1 MNLSYCS
8 LKICKIIMLYRI
20 NDKSTTESLLIPYIQ
35 IRNLKPTFVNL
46 RNSKKKR
53 KEILSE
59 FRIYSRV
66 YLVYI

>member
-35 IRNLKPTFVNL
+35 IRNLKPIFVNL
-46 RNSKKKR
+46 RNSKKER